1 MEILAIVN
9 VVNGSL
15 VYGAGVVGVIVRVV
29 SFLME
34 KECDV
39 YIKKYGLMFI
49 GEIMYIRAGGQL
61 FSKVI
66 YILYVVGFIW
76 LDNLSDRCMYELIFI
91 YVNFFK
97 YVNKLWILFIVLLCI
112 SLGIQFYICF
122 GKEKEGEWGDFRSL
136 LYFNIMKLLDI
147 KWIYGGGGQ
156 KLFNFN

>member
-61 FSKVI
+61 FEKVI

-97 YVNKLWILFIVLLCI
+97 YVNKFWILFIVLLCI
-112 SLGIQFYICF
+112 SLGIQFYQFI
-122 GKEKEGEWGDFRSL
+122 
-136 LYFNIMKLLDI
+136 
-147 KWIYGGGGQ
+147 
-156 KLFNFN
+156 

>member
-49 GEIMYIRAGGQL
+49 GEIMYIRVGG
-61 FSKVI
+61 
-66 YILYVVGFIW
+66 
-76 LDNLSDRCMYELIFI
+76 
-91 YVNFFK
+91 
-97 YVNKLWILFIVLLCI
+97 
-112 SLGIQFYICF
+112 
-122 GKEKEGEWGDFRSL
+122 
-136 LYFNIMKLLDI
+136 
-147 KWIYGGGGQ
+147 
-156 KLFNFN
+156 